1 MDQEKMIQ
9 EAKET
14 LCQETGMTMERLEE
28 LKKIAQNAMDQIKI
42 ALKPIDGSFEM
53 AYILNMI
60 SEKCNYASKLNLLNA
75 MEFNADGE
83 TEESNNG

>member
-1 MDQEKMIQ
+1 
-9 EAKET
+9 
-14 LCQETGMTMERLEE
+14 
-28 LKKIAQNAMDQIKI
+28 MDQIKL
-42 ALKPIDGSFEM
+42 ALKPIDSSFEM

-75 MEFNADGE
+75 MEFNANDE